1 MPGLPLGSP
10 MTRTT
15 PQDRPE
21 RAPRRLGPWLGAG
34 LAVSLLWSGA
44 STYLVLFRDEALGRI
59 VSGQMAMRNAY
70 EARIATL
77 QEKIDGVRAEGAEA
91 QADIGARVRAALA
104 RQAEL
109 ERRQAALSGL
119 LDTASTG
126 SLPAAAR
133 DYASPAGRTMPLTG
147 FELRQDA
154 PAQAAQPSPDRR
166 SALEPKNSLDAEDGL
181 LRLQARLG
189 GLEEAQGAELGRI
202 ARSAETGINRL
213 RAVIARVG
221 LDPSRL
227 LPRVSAE
234 GIGGPL
240 VPIGASGVE
249 RYGFD
254 GGMTLV
260 GRLIGQGQRLRQL
273 VDELPLRKPLA
284 GTVALSSP
292 FGPRLDPFTRGLALH
307 TGLDFK
313 AESGEPARAT
323 APGVVTEAEWAGGYG
338 NMVGIDHGHGLATRF
353 GHLARIAVRPGQR
366 VAAGE
371 IIGYVGSTGRS
382 TGSHLHYE
390 TRIEGEPV
398 DPQRFLDAGRVLDAP
413 PLSGG

>member
-1 MPGLPLGSP
+1 

-15 PQDRPE
+15 PQDRQE

-91 QADIGARVRAALA
+91 QADIGARLRAALA
-104 RQAEL
+104 RQTEL

-119 LDTASTG
+119 LDTAATG
-126 SLPAAAR
+126 SLPATAR
-133 DYASPAGRTMPLTG
+133 AYAPPAGRTPPLTG
-147 FELRQDA
+147 FELRQDD
-154 PAQAAQPSPDRR
+154 PAEAAQPWPDRR
-166 SALEPKNSLDAEDGL
+166 SALDPKNNLNPKNSLDAEDGL
-181 LRLQARLG
+181 LRLEARLG

-202 ARSAETGINRL
+202 ARSAETGINRM

-240 VPIGASGVE
+240 VPIGAGGIE

-284 GTVALSSP
+284 GSVSLSSP

-323 APGVVTEAEWAGGYG
+323 APGVITEAEWAGGYG

-413 PLSGG
+413 RMSGG